1 MKAKVGRELKKKKT
15 KRNENKIQRK
25 CEKRKRRQADKQM
38 KFINMLLIT
47 PDNGHDRVKGSRG
60 RRCCFAVCA
69 FCIQIAK
76 LMSKT
81 QPQ

>member
-1 MKAKVGRELKKKKT
+1 MKAKVGRELQKKKKT

-47 PDNGHDRVKGSRG
+47 PDNGHDRVKGVGGERG
-60 RRCCFAVCA
+60 AVLCVHFAY
-69 FCIQIAK
+69 K
-76 LMSKT
+76 L
-81 QPQ
+81 PN

>member
-1 MKAKVGRELKKKKT
+1 MKAKVGRELQKKK

-47 PDNGHDRVKGSRG
+47 PDNGHDRVKGEGGTG
-60 RRCCFAVCA
+60 RCAVCA

>member
-1 MKAKVGRELKKKKT
+1 MKAKVGRELKKKT

-47 PDNGHDRVKGSRG
+47 PDNGHARVKGG
-60 RRCCFAVCA
+60 TGCCAVCA

>member
-1 MKAKVGRELKKKKT
+1 MGRELNKKK

-47 PDNGHDRVKGSRG
+47 PDNGHDRVKGEG
-60 RRCCFAVCA
+60 GNGALCCVCILHTNCQINEQNTTAVN
-69 FCIQIAK
+69 K
-76 LMSKT
+76 SK
-81 QPQ
+81 